1 MSKIIVKFSS
11 IVITD
16 YNMGDCKALERY
28 FTLWDKVRHCTY
40 IYGIVY
46 DEDKKELL
54 LPRGLDVF
62 LLEKYFDTKAIY
74 EKKSDPFDKRVLE
87 GIKIKYAP
95 RDEQQKEA
103 LQFMTASG
111 AYHNMSTATGQ
122 LVSLGT
128 GKGKTY
134 CSIVASVI
142 HGYRTMVITSSIEW
156 LKQWN
161 DCILDYCSN
170 INQKEVYTISGAHTI
185 YRLFNDNKIHQYKY
199 FLVSDSTLR
208 SYAENYGWDKVAEL
222 FKFLR
227 IGLKIYDECHLHFD
241 AMSKI
246 DYYSNT
252 YLTYYLSATPMRSNS
267 DEDRVFQLYFKN
279 IPKLN
284 IFNPD
289 EDPHTDYISIR
300 FNSKPTIDERESC
313 GSYKYGLDRNKYIN
327 YLTKNKN
334 FYKLM
339 KYIMKIIGNQ
349 KTLIFI
355 GTQEGIDRV
364 HEWIVENYPQLS
376 DEIGIYTSVIP
387 KDVKAEMLN
396 KQIILSTTKSAGTAK
411 DIKGLKN
418 TVVLAEPFKSEVLAK
433 QTLGRTRDKDTRYID
448 IIDIG
453 FDQLK
458 RYYSHKLKVY
468 KKYAL
473 SIKEIKVSQDEL
485 NSI

>member
-16 YNMGDCKALERY
+16 YNMGDCTALERY

-40 IYGIVY
+40 TYGIVY

-95 RDEQQKEA
+95 RDDQQKEA

-252 YLTYYLSATPMRSNS
+252 YLTYYLSATPMRSNP

-364 HEWIVENYPQLS
+364 HEWIVDNYPQLS
-376 DEIGIYTSVIP
+376 DDIGIYTSVIP